1 MSIILIGSEGFIGS
15 NFKNKYDCIC
25 MDRKLNN
32 VDYSKMAG
40 NYVVFLGGGYKYDDN
55 SKYYQDIMDFYK
67 FMEAVDKY
75 KPIKVIY
82 PSSVSVYYELN
93 HYSIVKMVYELI
105 AKLSH
110 IPTLGLRIF
119 NVYGKG
125 QNEKFVIHKLLNDKE
140 VTIYDLKDKRDYIYI
155 DDLTD
160 IIYKNLFNDK
170 IGIMDVKTGKMTSLR
185 KLIKATNKVGRYPFI
200 KLEEGLKKCL

>member
-15 NFKNKYDCIC
+15 NFKSKYDCVC
-25 MDRKLNN
+25 MDRKLDN

-82 PSSVSVYYELN
+82 PSSVSVYYPIS
-93 HYSIVKMVYELI
+93 HYGIVKMVYEMI
-105 AKLSH
+105 ASLSKVK
-110 IPTLGLRIF
+110 TLGLRIY

-125 QNEKFVIHKLLNDKE
+125 QNEKFIIHKLLNDKE
-140 VTIYDLKDKRDYIYI
+140 VTVFNLKDKRDYLYI
-155 DDLTD
+155 DDLVD
-160 IIYKNLFNDK
+160 IIYKNLFNDMV
-170 IGIMDVKTGKMTSLR
+170 GVVDVKTGKNTSLR
-185 KLIKATNKVGRYPFI
+185 KLIKITNKLGYYPFI
-200 KLEEGLKKCL
+200 KLEEGIKKCI

>member
-1 MSIILIGSEGFIGS
+1 MIILIGSEGFIGS
-15 NFKNKYDCIC
+15 HFKNKYDCIC

-40 NYVVFLGGGYKYDDN
+40 NYVVFLGGGYKYEDN
-55 SKYYQDIMDFYK
+55 SKYYQDIMDFYL
-67 FMEAVDKY
+67 FMDAVNKY

-82 PSSVSVYYELN
+82 PSSVSVYRELN
-93 HYSIVKMVYELI
+93 HYVITKIVYELL
-105 AKLSH
+105 AKLSP

-125 QNEKFVIHKLLNDKE
+125 LSDKMIIPKLLKEEE
-140 VTIYDLKDKRDYIYI
+140 VTVWDINEKRDYIYV
-155 DDLTD
+155 DDLVD
-160 IIYKNLFNDK
+160 IIYTNLFSDK
-170 IGIMDVKTGKMTSLR
+170 VGIMDVKTGKMTSVK
-185 KLIKATNKVGRYPFI
+185 KLIKTTNKLGKYSFI